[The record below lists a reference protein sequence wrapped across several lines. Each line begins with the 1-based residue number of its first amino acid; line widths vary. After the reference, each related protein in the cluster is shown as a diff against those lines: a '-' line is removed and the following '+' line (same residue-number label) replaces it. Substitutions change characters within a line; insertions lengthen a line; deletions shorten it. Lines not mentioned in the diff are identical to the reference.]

1 MAHGSGMAS
10 MSLGASWGVGMPLR
24 RYRYQTPR
32 ATIRDRIELIFT
44 HGAVRLISHDISMA
58 TRNCCRSAVALQ
70 FWFHPSVNRSVVAL
84 QFWHHPSVKRKED
97 MQADKFPCKT
107 LERETGALR
116 TLAACSNVLD
126 LCRLQLKA
134 LPNQSGPHVGV
145 VSSTVQT
152 PVTHLRT
159 LLLANNLSRTR
170 SLSHPLRFEVDK
182 SQISLLVPSHNKAWQ
197 CLRVFRSTNGSASK
211 KKKPTEIR
219 KSREEKEGGW

>member
-10 MSLGASWGVGMPLR
+10 MPLGASWGVGMPLR

-32 ATIRDRIELIFT
+32 ATIRDRIEFIFT

-70 FWFHPSVNRSVVAL
+70 FWY
-84 QFWHHPSVKRKED
+84 HPSVKRKED
-97 MQADKFPCKT
+97 MQADKFPCKI

-126 LCRLQLKA
+126 LCRLQLKV
-134 LPNQSGPHVGV
+134 LPNKSGPHVGV

-197 CLRVFRSTNGSASK
+197 CLRVFRSTNESASK